1 MYIVIRAFKDSMD
14 NDRFYRVG
22 DIYPAGGGK
31 PNRKRVE
38 ELMLGTNRNG
48 KMYIREEP
56 EDGGK
61 ADPGES
67 QNQPPGEEEKGTGGE
82 KEQ

>member
-22 DIYPAGGGK
+22 DVYPAGGGK
-31 PNRKRVE
+31 VNKKRVE

-48 KMYIREEP
+48 KIYIQEEP
-56 EDGGK
+56 EEGANNGT
-61 ADPGES
+61 
-67 QNQPPGEEEKGTGGE
+67 GEESGGE
-82 KEQ
+82 EQ